1 MPRKPKFDANAA
13 FNSIIVPSEGTT
25 TGDDDGTK
33 AVTLSTE
40 PPRNKEAVNV
50 KEVPQEK
57 EKLVQKAYYITQ
69 ERYRAL
75 KVRAAMMD
83 VDMSQIV
90 REALDRYLWGAI
102 DLQKNM
108 DEGNISYQMKKEPWS

>member
-13 FNSIIVPSEGTT
+13 FNSIIVPSEETT
-25 TGDDDGTK
+25 AGDDGGAK
-33 AVTLSTE
+33 AATE
-40 PPRNKEAVNV
+40 GNV
-50 KEVPQEK
+50 KEVPREK
-57 EKLVQKAYYITQ
+57 DKLVQKAYYITQ
-69 ERYRAL
+69 DQYRAL

-90 REALDRYLWGAI
+90 RDALDQYLGGAI

-108 DEGNISYQMKKEPWS
+108 DEGNILFQMKKEPWS

>member
-1 MPRKPKFDANAA
+1 MPRKPKFDPNAA

-25 TGDDDGTK
+25 TTGDDGGTK
-33 AVTLSTE
+33 AVTPSTE

-69 ERYRAL
+69 EQYRAL

-90 REALDRYLWGAI
+90 RDALDQYLEG
-102 DLQKNM
+102 M
-108 DEGNISYQMKKEPWS
+108 DKGTITY